1 MRRVTQEF
9 ERRAETADSVAVV
22 DDEGA
27 HTARWLLGHGR
38 QLADALASACGG
50 SPTVLVQ
57 ADNSWRTVA
66 ATLAVGRLGGVLAL
80 MSRHATRTEF
90 RAACEDIRPDAVV
103 GAAPVLEGWGL
114 PESLDR
120 SAGPVQVL
128 RDWELHCGQSRRG
141 MDRWGGGAVIG
152 LTSGSTGRAKGVVH
166 SEDSLRYACRQT
178 IDATGLVPGDVVAGV
193 VPLSSAAA
201 CCFGLYLPLLLGSP
215 VVYWHKWEP
224 AATLARMV
232 AQDVRWTMCVPTMAL
247 QLAAAVPEQGVLRR
261 MRAITVGG
269 GPMERESLGR
279 AERALGTR
287 ILRVFGM
294 SECLGHTSPR
304 LDDDVAIRL
313 GRDGRPFPGTDVR
326 TVGQDG
332 EPVPAG
338 QPGRAQVKGPSLLL
352 GYARNGTLE
361 APTLTADGYF
371 PTGDILVIHDDATVS
386 VRGREKDV
394 IIRGGRN
401 IDVAEVETA
410 VLSHPRVGQACVV
423 PVPDELLGERVAAL
437 VVSVGASIDLA
448 ELTRHLGEVGLSKT
462 KWPEFVFEVG
472 EIPQN
477 LVGKVARPQVREL
490 AEALHA
496 AVDVVPVTSAGRLRT
511 GRTPA

>member
-1 MRRVTQEF
+1 VQQVAREF
-9 ERRAETADSVAVV
+9 ERRAESADSVAVI
-22 DDEGA
+22 DDEGL
-27 HTARWLLGHGR
+27 HTARSLVGYGR
-38 QLADALASACGG
+38 QLADALTSACGG

-80 MSRHATRTEF
+80 MSRQATRTEF
-90 RAACEDIRPDAVV
+90 TAACADIRPDAVV
-103 GAAPVLEGWGL
+103 GSAEVVDGWGL
-114 PESLDR
+114 PEPLD
-120 SAGPVQVL
+120 GPVGTAQVL
-128 RDWELHCGQSRRG
+128 RDWELHCGQNAAPV
-141 MDRWGGGAVIG
+141 DRWGGGAVIG
-152 LTSGSTGRAKGVVH
+152 LTSGSTGRAKGVVQ
-166 SEDSLRYACRQT
+166 SEGALRYACRQT
-178 IDATGLVPGDVVAGV
+178 IDATGLVTGDAVAGV

-201 CCFGLYLPLLLGSP
+201 YCFGLYLPLLLGSP

-224 AATLARMV
+224 AATLGRMV

-247 QLAAAVPEQGVLRR
+247 QLAAAAAEPGVLRR
-261 MRAITVGG
+261 VRAITVGG
-269 GPMERESLGR
+269 GPMEPESLGR

-294 SECLGHTSPR
+294 SECLGHTTPR

-326 TVGQDG
+326 AVGPDG
-332 EPVPAG
+332 APLPAG
-338 QPGRAQVKGPSLLL
+338 QPGRAQVKGPSLFL
-352 GYARNGTLE
+352 GYARDGALE
-361 APTLTADGYF
+361 PPALTADGYF
-371 PTGDILVIHDDATVS
+371 PTGDLLVVNDDATVS

-401 IDVAEVETA
+401 IDVAEVERA
-410 VLSHPRVGQACVV
+410 VLSHPRVRQACVV

-437 VVSVGASIDLA
+437 VVTGGAAVDLP
-448 ELTRHLGEVGLSKT
+448 ELTRHLAELGLSKT

-477 LVGKVARPQVREL
+477 RVGKVARPQARQL
-490 AEALHA
+490 AQAMHSA
-496 AVDVVPVTSAGRLRT
+496 PVPQQSAVGTTPVA
-511 GRTPA
+511 